1 MKGVN
6 MPNKNKK
13 KLIIAF
19 SIILFVLLSLLL
31 SVIYVRNKLELV
43 KVPISTYSLSKRT
56 LIDEST
62 YELIEVP
69 KAYLNDEIITNGD
82 YLLNKCVKI
91 DYSIPKGSFFYKSA
105 LDDIDNIKDNLS
117 YELDEDEVAYDIN
130 ANDLN
135 ANQAY
140 LKEGMYVD
148 VYLTI
153 NKDKVISDLLIN
165 NLRIIGL
172 YDINHKSI
180 LDYDDSAILQNIC
193 LAVPSDSVPYLNKA
207 LALGKLNIVV
217 GKDCYE
223 DVNSYL
229 NEESSI
235 FNYLR

>member
-13 KLIIAF
+13 KIIITFSLLLLI
-19 SIILFVLLSLLL
+19 LVSLLL
-31 SVIYVRNKLELV
+31 SVLYTRKKLELI
-43 KVPISTYSLSKRT
+43 KVPVATYNLGKRAPIDASTYKVV
-56 LIDEST
+56 
-62 YELIEVP
+62 EVP
-69 KAYLNDEIITNGD
+69 KAYLNSEVVIEEEKLI
-82 YLLNKCVKI
+82 NKCVKI
-91 DYSIPKGSFFYKSA
+91 DSMIPKGSFFYNNA
-105 LDDIDNIKDNLS
+105 LDDIDNINDNLM
-117 YELDEDEVAYDIN
+117 YELSENEVAYDIS

-148 VYLTI
+148 AYLTI

-172 YDINHKSI
+172 YDLNHKSI

-193 LAVPSDSVPYLNKA
+193 LAVPSDAVAYLNKA
-207 LALGKLNIVV
+207 LAVGKLNVV
-217 GKDCYE
+217 IGKDCYE
-223 DVNSYL
+223 DVDSYL